1 MCDKPILHYLNGRGR
16 MESIRWLLASSGV
29 EFEEQFFET
38 KEDFEKL
45 LNNGDLMFQQVPMV
59 EMDGMKLVQ
68 TKAIISYIAEK
79 YDMYGKDQK
88 ERAYI
93 DMFFEGTYDLMV
105 LLLQMPFMTEPEKED
120 QRVLI
125 KQKTLKRYFPVY
137 EEVLRKQ
144 ALKKQDY
151 LVGNKLSL
159 ADVHLLE
166 TILAVE
172 EVHPDILHDNNF
184 PNLQA
189 FKARMSALPTIKK
202 FLEPGSKRKP
212 VADEKYVNTVKK
224 VFLS

>member
-1 MCDKPILHYLNGRGR
+1 
-16 MESIRWLLASSGV
+16 
-29 EFEEQFFET
+29 
-38 KEDFEKL
+38 
-45 LNNGDLMFQQVPMV
+45 MFQQVPMV